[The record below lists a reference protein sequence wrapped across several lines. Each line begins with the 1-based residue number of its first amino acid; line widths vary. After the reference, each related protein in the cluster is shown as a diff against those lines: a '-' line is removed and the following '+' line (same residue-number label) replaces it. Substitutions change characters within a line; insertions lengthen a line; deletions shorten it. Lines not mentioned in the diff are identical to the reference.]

1 MVEIMPKQEVDLLHP
16 KISVSWFLS
25 FILIVVVI
33 LAAWGIGNYLY
44 GRGKALVPTTSSGD
58 F

>member
-1 MVEIMPKQEVDLLHP
+1 MVEIMPKAEVDLLHP

-33 LAAWGIGNYLY
+33 LAAWGVGNYLY
-44 GRGKALVPTTSSGD
+44 GKAKSVVPSTSAGD